1 MIDVARVVEA
11 WDWHVA
17 GQAVRVF
24 RPGWLREIG
33 VDEDLRRR
41 GVCEPWGFAGL
52 VGVAAARDGSPVCWD
67 AGGPIPESVSAR
79 VALAASRAWE
89 AGEAPPPGL
98 HVRLGEAR
106 LVPGP
111 LAPLYRVEGGASLV
125 LAASSSAVPMDWDH
139 LHRLGDL
146 ANQMRRQA
154 GEAGGS
160 AVVVDPRTRRAV
172 GFRPH
177 GECWRGPADVLPA
190 ALAAARSEGWTPR
203 ELAGEWA
210 GFTNIPVSVRLEDSG
225 QAAHLGVAAHLVAL
239 RRFYDRPGALLPFV
253 LR

>member
-24 RPGWLREIG
+24 RPGWLKEAG
-33 VDEDLRRR
+33 ADEARRRR

-67 AGGPIPESVSAR
+67 AGGSIPESVSAR
-79 VALAASRAWE
+79 VALIASRAWE
-89 AGEAPPPGL
+89 AGQAASPGVD
-98 HVRLGEAR
+98 VRLGAAR
-106 LVPGP
+106 LLSGP
-111 LAPLYRVEGGASLV
+111 LAPLYRVEGEAALV

-139 LHRLGDL
+139 LHRLGAL
-146 ANQMRRQA
+146 AHQMRLQA
-154 GEAGGS
+154 GDGGAT
-160 AVVVDPRTRRAV
+160 AVVVDPSTRRAV

-190 ALAAARSEGWTPR
+190 ALAAARAEGWTPS
-203 ELAGEWA
+203 ELSGDWT
-210 GFTNIPVSVRLEDSG
+210 GFTNIPVSVRLKGNG